1 MRQGSQLVNLPKKI
15 TDYNAEDESMVDPDV
30 EKKDAEIDEEV
41 GVAVVFDEEEQA
53 DEEGFEIAE
62 ESDEE
67 EEVQEAAP
75 EGTNARREMRLGYAR
90 GEAFFVWCVSV
101 HHF

>member
-1 MRQGSQLVNLPKKI
+1 MRQGSQLVNLAKKI

-41 GVAVVFDEEEQA
+41 GVAVVFDEEEQE

-62 ESDEE
+62 ELDEE
-67 EEVQEAAP
+67 EGQEAAP
-75 EGTNARREMRLGYAR
+75 EGTNARREMPI
-90 GEAFFVWCVSV
+90 
-101 HHF
+101 

>member
-1 MRQGSQLVNLPKKI
+1 MRSQLVNLSKKI

-41 GVAVVFDEEEQA
+41 SVAVVFDEEEQE

-67 EEVQEAAP
+67 EEGQEAAP
-75 EGTNARREMRLGYAR
+75 EGTNARREMPI
-90 GEAFFVWCVSV
+90 
-101 HHF
+101 